1 MKVIRRMVRFV
12 LSDET
17 SEKLRLVAQKIN
29 YDPDELVEFWCDV
42 ALEQIRAENA
52 NLN

>member
-1 MKVIRRMVRFV
+1 MARFI
-12 LSDET
+12 LSEEASD
-17 SEKLRLVAQKIN
+17 KLRLAAQKIN

-42 ALEQIRAENA
+42 ALEQIRNENA

>member
-1 MKVIRRMVRFV
+1 MVRFV

-17 SEKLRLVAQKIN
+17 SEKLRLAAQKIN

-42 ALEQIRAENA
+42 ALEQIRDENA
-52 NLN
+52 SLN